1 MLDLIQEVGAYAGL
15 AAFLGVGVLALLH
28 FMQARDVRRLREWAG
43 RAPERDA
50 ELAEATAGVAASRA
64 DELRRIEKERRRQE
78 EAREAERRAAALR
91 EKRRERR
98 ERGLPEQTRLE
109 RLRERLGGAP
119 GRRPSARYVAL
130 IIGAV
135 IVLGGGITFAAL
147 QLLGDEDKG
156 GPAAGG
162 SALRPDDIEVAVLN
176 GTAEPGLANRTGDQL
191 EDDGFQL
198 GAVTNSNTSFARSV
212 VMYKEGFRPEG
223 SRVAKDL
230 RIKRLQ
236 KIAEDIAALS
246 AGAHVAVVVGEDR
259 AGGVTPG

>member
-15 AAFLGVGVLALLH
+15 AAFFGVGVLAVLH

-50 ELAEATAGVAASRA
+50 ELAEATSHVAAGRA
-64 DELRRIEKERRRQE
+64 DELRRIEQERRRQE
-78 EAREAERRAAALR
+78 EAREAERRAAAMR

-98 ERGLPEQTRLE
+98 ERGLPEQSRTD
-109 RLRERLGGAP
+109 RLRERLGGGAG
-119 GRRPSARYVAL
+119 GRVGARYVAL

-147 QLLGDEDKG
+147 ELLGDEEKG
-156 GPAAGG
+156 GGG
-162 SALRPDDIEVAVLN
+162 GGQTALRPDDIEVAVLN
-176 GTAEPGLANRTGDQL
+176 GTAEPGLANRTGDEI

-198 GAVTNSNTSFARSV
+198 GAVTNSNSSFARSV
-212 VMYKEGFRPEG
+212 VMYREGFRPEAR
-223 SRVAKDL
+223 RVGRDL
-230 RIKRLQ
+230 RIRQLQ
-236 KIAEDIAALS
+236 TMAEDIAALA
-246 AGAHVAVVVGEDR
+246 AGAHVAVVVGQDR